1 MPDKRAP
8 VFCFNGGVKTIPA
21 MNLLLK
27 LFPAAAALLG
37 LLSAC
42 ALGQNEQNVRL
53 RVDFDR
59 PVLPSGSTERVVMKV
74 SLDCL
79 KLPMPSERP
88 PVNLTL
94 VLDRSGSMS
103 GDKLEK
109 AREAAIEVIRRLSPE
124 DLFSLV
130 IFDNEVRTLI
140 PARHVRNRGEMED
153 LVCSIRAGGGTALYA
168 GVAQGASELRRN
180 LESRRYVYR
189 MILLSDGQAN
199 VGPSS
204 PAELGWFGRS
214 LVKEGISVTTIG
226 LGLGYNEDLMTR
238 LAQASDG
245 NTYFAES
252 SSDLERIFNGE
263 LGDVLS
269 VVARRVVLT
278 LDFPE
283 WARPVA
289 FVGREG
295 RVDGRRA
302 ELTLNQLYGGQEKY
316 ALIEV
321 EVTPGEAGCE
331 RSTATASLSYEDVRS
346 RRSASCSASGVLRY
360 TRNEHEVRAAVN
372 QAVQSVYA
380 SNVIAEA
387 KDKAVE
393 YVDANRKEEAARL
406 VQSRVDSLMAM
417 PCAASNAELRK
428 QAEMA
433 VRDAKEME
441 ARGLDNAKRK
451 AYRTENQQVKAQQSS
466 R

>member
-1 MPDKRAP
+1 
-8 VFCFNGGVKTIPA
+8 
-21 MNLLLK
+21 MNLFIK

-37 LLSAC
+37 FLSAC

-59 PVLPSGSTERVVMKV
+59 PVLPAGSTERVVMKV

-79 KLPMPSERP
+79 RLPMPSERP

-94 VLDRSGSMS
+94 VLDRSGSMA
-103 GDKLEK
+103 GDKLDK

-124 DLFSLV
+124 DIFSLV

-140 PARHVRNRGEMED
+140 PARHVRNRGELEE

-168 GVAQGASELRRN
+168 GVSQGASELRRN
-180 LESRRYVYR
+180 LDSRRYVHR

-199 VGPSS
+199 VGPST

-238 LAQASDG
+238 LAQSSDG

-269 VVARRVVLT
+269 VIARRVVLV

-283 WARPVA
+283 GVRPIA

-321 EVTPGEAGCE
+321 EVTPGDEGCE
-331 RSTATASLSYEDVRS
+331 RPTATANLSYEDVRS
-346 RRSASCSASGVLRY
+346 QRHASCSASGVLRY
-360 TRNEHEVRAAVN
+360 TRSETEVRKAVN
-372 QAVQSVYA
+372 QAVQVAYA
-380 SNVIAEA
+380 TNVIAEA

-393 YVDANRKEEAARL
+393 YVDANRKEEGARL
-406 VQSRVDSLMAM
+406 VRARVDALMAM
-417 PCAASNAELRK
+417 PAAAANSELCK
-428 QAEMA
+428 KAGEAM
-433 VRDAKEME
+433 RDAKQLESS
-441 ARGLDNAKRK
+441 GLDSAARK
-451 AYRTENQQVKAQQSS
+451 AYRAENQQVKAQQNS